1 MSGCPS
7 LSKKYWDISK
17 IPEILQQIEKTKKV
31 KKKTG
36 PMWGKKNIDED
47 EKTTEKVTGE
57 KQGDLGGWLADDSI
71 NGGECMNI
79 REYNIFYFILLY
91 LI

>member
-1 MSGCPS
+1 
-7 LSKKYWDISK
+7 
-17 IPEILQQIEKTKKV
+17 
-31 KKKTG
+31 
-36 PMWGKKNIDED
+36 MWGKKNIDED

-79 REYNIFYFILLY
+79 REYYIFYFILLY